1 MAMKGIVV
9 YGRLLL
15 CGYMHDLTIS
25 LDERTSASQIPI
37 FESFEVIG
45 Y

>member
-1 MAMKGIVV
+1 MAMEGIVV

-15 CGYMHDLTIS
+15 CGYMYDLTIS

-37 FESFEVIG
+37 FRG